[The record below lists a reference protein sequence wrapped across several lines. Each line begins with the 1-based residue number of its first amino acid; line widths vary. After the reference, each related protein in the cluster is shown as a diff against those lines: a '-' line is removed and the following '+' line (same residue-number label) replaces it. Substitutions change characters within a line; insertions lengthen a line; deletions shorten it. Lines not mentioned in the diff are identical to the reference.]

1 MSTAPVAN
9 KAVRVSGFRSVARL
23 DWAEVRR
30 SRWLLLCIV
39 LYGFLCGAFVL
50 VGMRES
56 SFMGF
61 TGTGRVLLSLVHA
74 LLLLLPLLALMATG
88 QVIVSSRLDGTL
100 ELLFSHPLD
109 RNRYFLAVATV
120 RYLSLLLPF
129 AALLVLCSVLLRVLL
144 HQAIPWPFLGRSL
157 LVSGSLLFAF
167 TGLGL
172 LISTTVRSQTRAMIY
187 MLLAYFVAVLLL
199 DFGLIGL
206 LLRMRLPAAS
216 VLLLSASNPV
226 QAARLAL
233 LSAVEP
239 DLSTLGPV
247 GFFLANRL
255 GSGVLLGLGLAW
267 PTLFG
272 GLCLAAAARSFRS
285 SDLV

>member
-1 MSTAPVAN
+1 
-9 KAVRVSGFRSVARL
+9 
-23 DWAEVRR
+23 
-30 SRWLLLCIV
+30 
-39 LYGFLCGAFVL
+39 
-50 VGMRES
+50 
-56 SFMGF
+56 
-61 TGTGRVLLSLVHA
+61 
-74 LLLLLPLLALMATG
+74 MATG

-109 RNRYFLAVATV
+109 RNRYFLAVTTV
-120 RYLSLLLPF
+120 RAVYP
-129 AALLVLCSVLLRVLL
+129 CY
-144 HQAIPWPFLGRSL
+144 
-157 LVSGSLLFAF
+157 
-167 TGLGL
+167 LGL
-172 LISTTVRSQTRAMIY
+172 LISTTVRTQTRAMIY
-187 MLLAYFVAVLLL
+187 MLLGYFVAVLLL
-199 DFGLIGL
+199 DFGLIGR

-216 VLLLSASNPV
+216 VLLLSASNPM

-239 DLSTLGPV
+239 ELSTLGPV
-247 GFFLANRL
+247 GFFLAKRL